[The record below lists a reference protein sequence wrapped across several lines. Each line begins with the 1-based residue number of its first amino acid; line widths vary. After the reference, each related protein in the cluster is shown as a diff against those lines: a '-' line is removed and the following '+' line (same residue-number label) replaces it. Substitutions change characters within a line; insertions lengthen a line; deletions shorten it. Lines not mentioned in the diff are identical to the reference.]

1 VLRHSPKRYSYSL
14 GPGAELSDRETLLN
28 KGSEQDSIE
37 RRIRWGNLMIS
48 TNKQSEPAPD
58 QPKTQLQIPYH
69 LAVIMDGNGRWAKE
83 RGLPRLAG
91 HRAGTENLRR
101 TLRTCVELG
110 IKVLTIYAFSTENW
124 ERPQSEVR
132 GLMSIAERVIDRELK
147 EMHANGVQIR
157 HLGRLEGVSERLQ
170 SKIKHALEMT
180 AENDRLI
187 LNVAFNY
194 GGRAELV
201 DAIRRMIADGVAA
214 DQVDEAL
221 LSRYLY
227 TSDVPD
233 PELIIRTSGEL
244 RVSNF
249 LLWQG
254 AYAEYYVTP
263 TYWPDFDRE
272 ELLKA
277 LEQYSKRERRFG
289 GLKP

>member
-1 VLRHSPKRYSYSL
+1 MRVSNKQLEQTADQ
-14 GPGAELSDRETLLN
+14 PGA
-28 KGSEQDSIE
+28 
-37 RRIRWGNLMIS
+37 
-48 TNKQSEPAPD
+48 
-58 QPKTQLQIPYH
+58 QLRIPYH
-69 LAVIMDGNGRWAKE
+69 LAIIMDGNGRWARE

-124 ERPQSEVR
+124 ERPPSEVR
-132 GLMSIAERVIDRELK
+132 GLMSIAERVIDRELQ

-157 HLGRLEGVSERLQ
+157 HLGRLEGVSQQLQ
-170 SKIKHALEMT
+170 DKMKYALELT
-180 AENDRLI
+180 AHNDRLI

-201 DAIRRMIADGVAA
+201 DAIRRMITDGVAA
-214 DQVDEAL
+214 DQVDEAM

-227 TSDVPD
+227 TSGVPD
-233 PELIIRTSGEL
+233 PDLIIRTSGEL

-277 LEQYSKRERRFG
+277 LKQYSKRERRFG